1 MRANKQIERG
11 EDDEDEDEDE
21 EEKRNRE
28 TTLIKDRERIIE
40 DKVR

>member
-11 EDDEDEDEDE
+11 EDDEDE

-28 TTLIKDRERIIE
+28 TTLIKDSERIIE